1 MSRPIVRRL
10 VRAGCLSVGLAVAL
24 AGTVAAASDSRVVAI
39 NDQCDPASFNA
50 ALGPGTCVTPHAG
63 VQFDDFIRE
72 LTQTQKV
79 GAWNFAP
86 RQLHVHNDQAFLAEN
101 RGGEVHTF
109 TEVDEF
115 GGGIVPRLN
124 DLSGNPV
131 PAPECLA
138 LEPDEFMPP
147 GGMSPPEV
155 EEPGVHHYQCCIH
168 PWMRTDVTVQS
179 VTDR

>member
-1 MSRPIVRRL
+1 MSRPIVRRI
-10 VRAGCLSVGLAVAL
+10 VRAGGILVSLAVAL
-24 AGTVAAASDSRVVAI
+24 AGTVAAASDIRVVAI

-63 VQFDDFIRE
+63 VQLDDFIRE

-86 RQLHVHNDQAFLAEN
+86 RQVRLGDDQAFQAEN

-115 GGGIVPRLN
+115 GGGIVPMLN
-124 DLSGNPV
+124 ELSGNPV

-138 LEPDEFMPP
+138 LGDGDFIRP
-147 GGMSPPEV
+147 GGMSTPDV

-168 PWMRTDVTVQS
+168 PWMHTDVTV
-179 VTDR
+179 R